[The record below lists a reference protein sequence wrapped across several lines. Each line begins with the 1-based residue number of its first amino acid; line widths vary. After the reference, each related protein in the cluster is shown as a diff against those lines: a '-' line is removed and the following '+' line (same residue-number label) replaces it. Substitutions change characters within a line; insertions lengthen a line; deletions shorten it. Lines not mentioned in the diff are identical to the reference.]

1 MSRSNNA
8 IRAPKKPGVFQRSL
22 GRCLVALALGVSAW
36 PALAQSDYPNR
47 PVKIISPHTPGMGT
61 DAVLRGIA
69 QVLSVSMGRPFVV
82 ENRPGADGI
91 IAGDACARAPADG
104 YTLCMG
110 DSLGIMLSPL
120 IKASMPYDP
129 DKAFEPITLM
139 AFLPAGFFIR
149 QSLPAKTFEELMAY
163 AKANPGKVN
172 IGTFGRASPPYLY
185 SQLLR
190 ETKGIQF
197 NEVPYKSSGE
207 SWRALLAGEVDATT
221 FTLATGMVQAQQRAR
236 LAATSTASRIA
247 ESPETPTYEEVGLQ
261 KVTTWIALFAPA
273 GTPKPII
280 DRLYAEIAKGFYAN
294 SGLVHR
300 LIEGGGYI
308 VQGAVGKPPAAA
320 GEFLEQQR
328 SMYVGLV
335 KSAKI
340 GRE

>member
-1 MSRSNNA
+1 M
-8 IRAPKKPGVFQRSL
+8 L
-22 GRCLVALALGVSAW
+22 ALAVGAAAW
-36 PALAQSDYPNR
+36 PALAQSDYPER

-91 IAGDACARAPADG
+91 IAGDACARAAADG

-149 QSLPAKTFEELMAY
+149 QSLPVKTFEELLAY

-172 IGTFGRASPPYLY
+172 IGTFGRSSPPYLY

-190 ETKGIQF
+190 ETRGIQF

-236 LAATSTASRIA
+236 LVATSTASRIA

-273 GTPKPII
+273 GTPRPIV
-280 DRLYAEIAKGFYAN
+280 DRLYAEIAKGFYAKPD
-294 SGLVHR
+294 LVHR
-300 LIEGGGYI
+300 LVEGSGYL

-320 GEFLEQQR
+320 SEFLHQQR

-335 KSAKI
+335 KAARI